1 MALSA
6 DGQWAFTGSSDKYV
20 KLWSTSDGSTRFEER
35 LATRVNHVTLN
46 KTASLGFAID
56 SVDDRVFFDLAN
68 KKSYQKWPHTLT
80 LLNSPHRNLLIKIN
94 GY

>member
-1 MALSA
+1 MGVYLL
-6 DGQWAFTGSSDKYV
+6 SDKYV

-68 KKSYQKWPHTLT
+68 QKELSEVAYTLT
-80 LLNSPHRNLLIKIN
+80 LNSLHRNLLIKIN